1 VAARER
7 SAWVISNPEESRMQI
22 IRAGEI
28 MASHPEHQR
37 LPHDPA
43 YAIGSAYIVDHFCP
57 ITEAAIPIVDCG
69 FMHADAVYDVVS
81 VSRGSFFRL
90 AQHQARFAR
99 ACNAIRVRN
108 PFDSEREAEIL
119 HELVARTGLRDAY
132 VWWTVTRGQP
142 PLGRA
147 EMVDATKFV
156 NCFYAFVVPF
166 VFIADD
172 EQRTRGVDLI
182 VSRDRVRIS
191 PKAVDPTAKNFCWL
205 DMQMALFEAG
215 DRGAEWAVLTDEA
228 GFLTEAAG
236 ANVFS
241 VMDGVVVTPDAGCL
255 EGITRQSVF
264 DLCGELG
271 LPVKSTRL
279 HAEEL
284 RSAQEVFMTTTAGS
298 VMPVRSVDGA
308 LVGGRDGPGEV
319 STRLHNLYWE
329 KRWSGWDA
337 TPVRYELG
345 G

>member
-1 VAARER
+1 ME
-7 SAWVISNPEESRMQI
+7 I

-28 MASHPEHQR
+28 MASHPEHER
-37 LPHDPA
+37 LPHAPA

-90 AQHQARFAR
+90 EQHQARFAR
-99 ACNAIRVRN
+99 ACDAIRVRN
-108 PFDSEREAEIL
+108 PFDREREAEIL

-142 PLGRA
+142 PLGRS

-156 NCFYAFVVPF
+156 NCFYGFVVPF

-191 PKAVDPTAKNFCWL
+191 PRAVDPTAKNFCWL

-236 ANVFS
+236 ANVFA
-241 VMDGVVVTPDAGCL
+241 VVDGVVVTPDAGCL

-264 DLCGELG
+264 DLCSELG
-271 LPVKSTRL
+271 LQVKSRRL
-279 HAEEL
+279 YADEL

-308 LVGGRDGPGEV
+308 LVGDRDGPGEV
-319 STRLHNLYWE
+319 SIRLHNLYWE

-337 TPVRYELG
+337 TPVRYELSG
-345 G
+345 

>member
-1 VAARER
+1 ME
-7 SAWVISNPEESRMQI
+7 I

-28 MASHPEHQR
+28 MASHAEHER

-90 AQHQARFAR
+90 ERHQTRFAR
-99 ACNAIRVRN
+99 SCAAIRVSN
-108 PFDSEREAEIL
+108 PFDREREAEIL

-142 PLGRA
+142 PLGRS

-166 VFIADD
+166 IFIADD
-172 EQRTRGVDLI
+172 VQRTRGVDLI

-191 PKAVDPTAKNFCWL
+191 PRAVDPTAKNFCWL

-236 ANVFS
+236 ANVFA
-241 VMDGVVVTPDAGCL
+241 VVDGVVVTPDAGCL

-264 DLCGELG
+264 DLCSELG
-271 LPVKSTRL
+271 LPVKSTRFR
-279 HAEEL
+279 ADEL
-284 RSAQEVFMTTTAGS
+284 RAAQEVFMTTTAGS

-319 STRLHNLYWE
+319 SIRLHNLYWE

-345 G
+345 AK

>member
-1 VAARER
+1 ME
-7 SAWVISNPEESRMQI
+7 I
-22 IRAGEI
+22 IPAGEI
-28 MASHPEHQR
+28 MATHPEHQR

-43 YAIGSAYIVDHFCP
+43 YAIGSAYIADHFCP

-90 AQHQARFAR
+90 EQHQARFAR

-108 PFDSEREAEIL
+108 PFDREHEAEIL
-119 HELVARTGLRDAY
+119 QELVARTGLRDAY

-142 PLGRA
+142 PLGRS
-147 EMVDATKFV
+147 EMVDAAKFE
-156 NCFYAFVVPF
+156 NQFYAFVVPF
-166 VFIADD
+166 IFIADD
-172 EQRTRGVDLI
+172 EQRARGVDLI

-191 PKAVDPTAKNFCWL
+191 PRAVDPTAKNFHWL

-215 DRGAEWAVLTDEA
+215 DRGAEWAALTDED

-236 ANVFS
+236 ANIFAV
-241 VMDGVVVTPDAGCL
+241 VDGIVVTPEVGCL

-264 DLCGELG
+264 ELCADLG
-271 LPVKSTRL
+271 LPVKAARL
-279 HAEEL
+279 HAEQL

-298 VMPVRSVDGA
+298 VMPVRSLDGE
-308 LVGGRDGPGEV
+308 LVGGRDGPGEI

-329 KRWSGWDA
+329 KRWEGWHA
-337 TPVRYELG
+337 TSVRYELARSG
-345 G
+345 